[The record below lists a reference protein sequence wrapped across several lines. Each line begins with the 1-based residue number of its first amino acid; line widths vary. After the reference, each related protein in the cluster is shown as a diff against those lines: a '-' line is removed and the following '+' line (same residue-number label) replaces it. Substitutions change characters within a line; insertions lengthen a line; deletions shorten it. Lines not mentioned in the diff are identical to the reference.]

1 MKTPENMNL
10 RSLYRSLKNKV
21 DKTSNRVGN

>member
-10 RSLYRSLKNKV
+10 RSLYRSLKNRV
-21 DKTSNRVGN
+21 DKTSNDVGN